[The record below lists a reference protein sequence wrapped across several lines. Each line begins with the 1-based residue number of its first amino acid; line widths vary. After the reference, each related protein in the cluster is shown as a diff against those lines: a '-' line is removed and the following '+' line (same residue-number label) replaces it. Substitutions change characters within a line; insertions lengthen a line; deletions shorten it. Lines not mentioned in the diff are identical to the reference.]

1 MVRSGAVCGG
11 SGTRR
16 VAGLLLSLALLV
28 PGLASAQAGTDRA
41 AIDWVVARAARICEQ
56 KRCED
61 ALDDLEQANAVS
73 PPRADLQFLLGEAL
87 YWHRRFPEALDH
99 YARAVELEPTMAAAY
114 RGIGFSCYELSFP
127 EWNHPTTRLRL
138 LDHAFWAFQI
148 SRLLDPTDVSASE
161 GAAKVAK
168 ELTPDGQPLSWLA
181 DTIAVLLALLC
192 VAVGWRLRHAR
203 LRNARAWLHA
213 YRAPL
218 LLFVL
223 TRALVLGAFA
233 IAPSVIEE
241 GPPHPPQLIRH
252 QDFVLDAVASR
263 WDSNF
268 YLDVAAR
275 GYRIEP
281 TGGPGRWSTV
291 GQFPLLPVLFYWTAH
306 ALDSRH
312 VAALIVPHLALLL
325 ACVFLYAYFRE
336 HFGERTALL
345 SLGVLLLHPASVYGS
360 VLYTEPLALL
370 GLVGAVYA
378 LEHDARWEAALWGM
392 FAGLARFSSI
402 AIIPWLLLAGLRGER
417 SRSALLRAIGPALS
431 PLVGVLTFMTYLQLD
446 LGDGLAYFHEL
457 RRARFTN
464 QGLFVGVGEIAR
476 ELAHF
481 AGFGSGVLGPH
492 LWFAF
497 AMAFVVFYARLAYV
511 RLRDGSERSELGPA
525 LYLACGW
532 VLALT
537 SSLAAQP
544 RYLWLL
550 FPAAPMIAR
559 MLDQPRPRALMI
571 ALAAGVLVIVSIGF
585 SRWYYLT

>member
-1 MVRSGAVCGG
+1 MVQLAAVRVG
-11 SGTRR
+11 SRPQYLR
-16 VAGLLLSLALLV
+16 GLLLGLLLLA
-28 PGLASAQAGTDRA
+28 PGLAAAQAGTDRA
-41 AIDWVVARAARICEQ
+41 AIDWVVVRAARICEQ

-61 ALDDLEQANAVS
+61 ALDDLERANAVS
-73 PPRADLQFLLGEAL
+73 PPRADLQLLLGEAL

-99 YARAVELEPTMAAAY
+99 YARAVELEPTMAPAY

-127 EWNHPTTRLRL
+127 EWNHPSTRLRW

-148 SRLLDPTDVSASE
+148 ARLLDPTDVSASE

-168 ELTPDGQPLSWLA
+168 ELTPDGRPLAWLA
-181 DTIAVLLALLC
+181 DAIAALLVLLC
-192 VAVGWRLRHAR
+192 IAVGWRLRRAR
-203 LRNARAWLHA
+203 LRNARAWLYA

-233 IAPSVIEE
+233 IAPAVIEE
-241 GPPHPPQLIRH
+241 GPPHPPQLLH
-252 QDFVLDAVASR
+252 HHDFVLDAVASR

-312 VAALIVPHLALLL
+312 VAALIVPHLALLF
-325 ACVFLYAYFRE
+325 ACVFLYAHFRE
-336 HFGERTALL
+336 RYGERTALL

-370 GLVGAVYA
+370 GLVAAVYA
-378 LEHDARWEAALWGM
+378 LEHDAPWEAALWGV

-402 AIIPWLLLAGLRGER
+402 AIMPWLLLAGLRGER
-417 SRSALLRAIGPALS
+417 SRSALVRAAGPALS
-431 PLVGVLTFMTYLQLD
+431 PLVGVLIFMTYLQVE

-457 RRARFTN
+457 RHARFSK
-464 QGLFVGVGEIAR
+464 QGLFVGVGEIGR
-476 ELAHF
+476 ELAHLV
-481 AGFGSGVLGPH
+481 GFGSGVLGPH

-497 AMAFVVFYARLAYV
+497 AMVFVAFYARLAYL
-511 RLRDGSERSELGPA
+511 RLRDDSELGPA

-559 MLDQPRPRALMI
+559 MLEQPRPRPRSLLI
-571 ALAAGVLVIVSIGF
+571 AIAAGVLVVVSIGF